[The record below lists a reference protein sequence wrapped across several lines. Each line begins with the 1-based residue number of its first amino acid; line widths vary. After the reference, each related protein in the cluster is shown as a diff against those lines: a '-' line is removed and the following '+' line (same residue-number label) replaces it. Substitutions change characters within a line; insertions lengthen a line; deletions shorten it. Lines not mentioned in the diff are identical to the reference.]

1 LIQFEGY
8 IFLWYI
14 CIVSVIVLYVF
25 IQFINEN
32 IIGIFQILF
41 EADPSQVIPII
52 KLLTS
57 LLCNEC

>member
-1 LIQFEGY
+1 MF
-8 IFLWYI
+8 
-14 CIVSVIVLYVF
+14 YVF
-25 IQFINEN
+25 IQFMNEN

-57 LLCNEC
+57 LLRNECRIIFRLLLANFSVDL

>member
-1 LIQFEGY
+1 M
-8 IFLWYI
+8 
-14 CIVSVIVLYVF
+14 LYVF

-57 LLCNEC
+57 LLCNECRIIFRLLLANFSVDL